1 MASTDGKIA
10 DAYHLARA
18 LLTDR
23 GPDDHGVTSEATER
37 LLLRLDSTVRN
48 LLWGAL
54 ADEAE
59 TTTLVGLARK
69 R

>member
-1 MASTDGKIA
+1 LEQARRNVTDRGMASTDGKIA

-37 LLLRLDSTVRN
+37 PVARADDR
-48 LLWGAL
+48 GAQQG
-54 ADEAE
+54 D
-59 TTTLVGLARK
+59 ARSG
-69 R
+69 